1 MKRLG
6 VKHIPTHLSFNFII
20 EKINNLKNF
29 SYFEMKMMIFWKLM
43 IFIKITVMG
52 FIKINEQQQ
61 FKSLIL
67 NVMNT
72 VAKFFSIWLLE

>member
-1 MKRLG
+1 MKPLC

-43 IFIKITVMG
+43 IFIKITVIG

-72 VAKFFSIWLLE
+72 VSKFFSVWLLE

>member
-1 MKRLG
+1 MKPLS
-6 VKHIPTHLSFNFII
+6 VKHIQTHLSFNFII
-20 EKINNLKNF
+20 EKISNLKNF

-43 IFIKITVMG
+43 IFIKITVIG

-72 VAKFFSIWLLE
+72 VSKFFSVWLLE

>member
-1 MKRLG
+1 MKPLR
-6 VKHIPTHLSFNFII
+6 VKHIPTHLPFNFII

-29 SYFEMKMMIFWKLM
+29 SYFERKMMIFWKLM
-43 IFIKITVMG
+43 IFIKITVIG

-61 FKSLIL
+61 FKSFIL